1 MEDFNGKYGKQFNYV
16 VSHYEFR
23 FNVVT
28 SFYEYRKIEFVGK
41 KKKTRLNSP
50 WKKYDDRIRNLIL
63 IELSENDLDI
73 SKDKFDTFI
82 ESEIVSKDYNPF
94 VDYFE
99 TLDPWDGK
107 TDYIE
112 ELAETVKV
120 MDKQHFKNTLLRFFV
135 GTLECLLDEDAVND
149 VCLVFQSGQ
158 GIGKTRWMRSL
169 LPKRFQSEYLYEGNI
184 DTKNKDHTMY
194 LSQYWFI
201 HLDELE
207 TLKSNDISAIKSYIT
222 RQRISVRKAFGRYK
236 TNFIRR
242 ASFLGSVNDDKF
254 LTDITGNRRWLV
266 FKVND
271 INYEHE
277 VNIDK
282 MWAQIYHL
290 WRSGFKHW
298 FDIDEIKVINRINE
312 DFRAMSL
319 EEEML
324 LQFYSFGSPENKSGE
339 YLSSL
344 EIIQQIATA
353 VPQLLNKLNSRN
365 IGKALAKYSKD
376 KKRRNG
382 VSKYYTMWT
391 GPDLNKDTDPNER
404 DGTDIESLKKEE
416 FMERKLEAPAPEVE
430 FTPDDDDDELPF

>member
-1 MEDFNGKYGKQFNYV
+1 MEDFNGKYSKQFNYI

-28 SFYEYRKIEFVGK
+28 SYYEYRKIEFVGK

-50 WKKYDDRIRNLIL
+50 WQKYDDRVRNLIL
-63 IELSENDLDI
+63 LELMEADLDI

-82 ESEIVSKDYNPF
+82 ESELVSKDYNPF
-94 VDYFE
+94 SEYFAN
-99 TLDPWDGK
+99 LDPWDNK
-107 TDYIE
+107 TDYIAQ
-112 ELAETVKV
+112 LAETVKTF
-120 MDKQHFKNTLLRFFV
+120 DKEHFKNTLQRFFV
-135 GTLECLLDEDAVND
+135 GTLDCLLDEDAVND

-169 LPKRFQSEYLYEGNI
+169 LPKKFQSEYLYEGNI
-184 DTKNKDHTMY
+184 DTRNKDHTMY

-222 RQRISVRKAFGRYK
+222 RQRISVRKAFGRY
-236 TNFIRR
+236 TTHFIRR

-266 FKVND
+266 FKVNS
-271 INYEHE
+271 INYEHD

-282 MWAQIYHL
+282 LWAQVYHL
-290 WRSGFKHW
+290 WKNGFKHS
-298 FDIDEIKVINRINE
+298 FDIEEIKIINRINE
-312 DFRAMSL
+312 EFRSMSL

-324 LQFYSFGSPENKSGE
+324 LQFYEFDDPINGKGE

-344 EIIQQIATA
+344 EIIQQIATSM
-353 VPQLLNKLNSRN
+353 PQLVNKLNSKQ
-365 IGKALAKYSKD
+365 IGKALAKHTKD
-376 KKRRNG
+376 KKRRSG
-382 VSKYYTMWT
+382 ISKYYAIWK

-416 FMERKLEAPAPEVE
+416 FSEKKVFEKPEVDY
-430 FTPDDDDDELPF
+430 TPDEEEDDEMPF